1 MDIVEKAL
9 NTFKGQKKKELKAV
23 FESLMK
29 GASITRACQAAG
41 LDFSGL
47 WRIRKKYP
55 EVEEAI
61 EFVLES
67 RIAIVEDA
75 LYKRAVEGN
84 VTAQIFWLCNRA
96 PDRWKNIQHVEAKG
110 TGFGNVEIHIHDA
123 KEGKDGKD

>member
-1 MDIVEKAL
+1 MDLIERAIKA
-9 NTFKGQKKKELKAV
+9 FKGQKKKELQAV
-23 FESLMK
+23 LENLMR
-29 GASITRACQAAG
+29 GASLTKACKLGG

-61 EFVLES
+61 QYALES

-75 LYKRAVEGN
+75 LYKKAVEGN